1 MKIENI
7 EKTINWIYILAG
19 IGGLILGIVGILI
32 EGVKFTFF
40 LNAIF
45 GIILIFSEL
54 KY

>member
-19 IGGLILGIVGILI
+19 IGGLLIGVIGILM

-45 GIILIFSEL
+45 GAILLFSEL
-54 KY
+54 KD